1 MLLAFPR
8 CSLIATAFFIQTAQ
22 FSHEEWGM
30 SDSAESQKDSG
41 TVEVHT
47 EAESFSVP
55 AGSMDAYLR
64 FRDSLTVEERE
75 ALKMLATAMK
85 KKSAVEFIGS
95 LPKEECLDE
104 EEVRIFDEEIA
115 RKMPTFRAPFGDL
128 VVVLKATRLCNLRC
142 TYCRSWAEGPNQIMA
157 FPVMVR
163 AIRDILSMSG
173 LRRVEFVWHGG
184 EVTLLRPR
192 FFKKL
197 IWLQQQFRQPGQVVR
212 NSMQTTA
219 THLTDEWI
227 DFLSALDMG
236 VGVSLDGPPEVHD
249 KRRLN
254 QAGAPTSQAV
264 IAGLERLRKGG
275 IPHGA
280 LIVVDQE
287 LRDVGAAR
295 LLEYL
300 DEIQLRDINFLNVI
314 PDNVDEGD
322 GKARGT
328 YLSYPEYVAYL
339 VEVFELW
346 WLKYRHTLRVKD
358 FEDLMPSVR
367 SDARPSACYW
377 EGNCMGR
384 YVTLEANG
392 DLAPCDKYVG
402 DPGSVIG
409 NIIKSPV
416 SRLLATSKYLETARQ
431 ETREGTQKMESCGW
445 FGVCQGGCPHDL
457 RLNRRYVPSFDG
469 TCCGL
474 SPLLESMDSV
484 LEQSTEQQVP
494 HGVVATP

>member
-1 MLLAFPR
+1 
-8 CSLIATAFFIQTAQ
+8 
-22 FSHEEWGM
+22 M
-30 SDSAESQKDSG
+30 SDSAANRGGSG
-41 TVEVHT
+41 VAAVHS
-47 EAESFSVP
+47 EAELFSVP
-55 AGSMDAYLR
+55 EGSREAYQR
-64 FRDSLTVEERE
+64 FRDSLTPEERE
-75 ALKMLATAMK
+75 ALQLLATAMK

-104 EEVRIFDEEIA
+104 EEVRIFDEEVA
-115 RKMPTFRAPFGDL
+115 RRTPTFRAPFGDL

-142 TYCRSWAEGPNQIMA
+142 TYCRSWADGPNQIMT

-173 LRRVEFVWHGG
+173 LRQVEFVWHGG
-184 EVTLLRPR
+184 EVTLLRPS

-212 NSMQTTA
+212 NSLQTNA
-219 THLTDEWI
+219 THLTDEWV

-236 VGVSLDGPPEVHD
+236 VGLSLDGPPEVHD

-254 QAGAPTSQAV
+254 QAGAPTSGAV
-264 IAGLERLRKGG
+264 IAGLERLRKAG

-280 LIVVDQE
+280 LIVVDEE
-287 LRDVGAAR
+287 LRDVGASR

-300 DEIQLRDINFLNVI
+300 DEIKLRDINFLNVI
-314 PDNVDEGD
+314 PENVDEGD
-322 GKARGT
+322 GQARGT

-339 VEVFELW
+339 AEVFELW
-346 WLKYRHTLRVKD
+346 WSKYRHSLRIKD

-367 SDARPSACYW
+367 DGAKPSSCYW

-384 YVTLEANG
+384 YVTLESNG

-402 DPGSVIG
+402 DPGSVMG
-409 NIIKSPV
+409 NIMKSPV
-416 SRLLATSKYLETARQ
+416 SQLLATSKYLEAARQ
-431 ETREGTQKMESCGW
+431 ETHEGTRKMEACQW

-469 TCCGL
+469 ACCGL
-474 SPLLESMDSV
+474 SPLLESMRSA
-484 LEQSTEQQVP
+484 LEQSKVQQMP
-494 HGVVATP
+494 HGAVATP